1 MSKESNV
8 VSAPI
13 AIKGDPTTACF
24 TTVGDFIEALPNF
37 LVAEIPTSIT
47 NVIISNIQ
55 PLDSQRMTVWF
66 RLNNA
71 GTFIGI
77 YVFSDGTW
85 IQMFPPPQG
94 LFWMYGDSRD
104 VPKGY
109 ILADEN
115 NGALPPGLGLKLK
128 TTWILD
134 PTGTFYIAF
143 ETTFVG
149 L

>member
-1 MSKESNV
+1 MSKESNI
-8 VSAPI
+8 VSAPL
-13 AIKGDPTTACF
+13 AVRGDPSTACF
-24 TTVGDFIEALPNF
+24 TNIGEFIEALPQF
-37 LVAEIPTSIT
+37 LVAQIPTSIT

-55 PLDSQRMTVWF
+55 PLDSERNTVWF

-71 GTFIGI
+71 GSFIGI

-94 LFWMYGDSRD
+94 LFDMYGDSRD

-109 ILADEN
+109 VLADEN
-115 NGALPPGLGLKLK
+115 NTALPPGLGLYLKSFWKLAPS
-128 TTWILD
+128 TD
-134 PTGTFYIAF
+134 FYEYF
-143 ETTFVG
+143 QTTFLG

>member
-1 MSKESNV
+1 MSKESNI
-8 VSAPI
+8 VSAPL
-13 AIKGDPTTACF
+13 AIRGDPSTACF
-24 TTVGDFIEALPNF
+24 TNIGEFIESLPNF
-37 LVAEIPTSIT
+37 LIAQIPTSIT

-55 PLDSQRMTVWF
+55 PLDSERNTIWF

-94 LFWMYGDSRD
+94 VFGMYGDSRD

-109 ILADEN
+109 VLADEDN
-115 NGALPPGLGLKLK
+115 AALPPGVGLFLKQSWKLSGSGDYYVYFQATFLGL
-128 TTWILD
+128 
-134 PTGTFYIAF
+134 
-143 ETTFVG
+143 
-149 L
+149 

>member
-1 MSKESNV
+1 MSKESNI

-47 NVIISNIQ
+47 NVVISNIQ
-55 PLDSQRMTVWF
+55 PLDSQRTDIWF
-66 RLNNA
+66 RLSNG

-94 LFWMYGDSRD
+94 LFSMYGDSRD

-109 ILADEN
+109 VLADEN
-115 NGALPPGLGLKLK
+115 NGALPPGVGLWLK
-128 TTWILD
+128 QRWKLD
-134 PTGTFYIAF
+134 PTNTFYQVF
-143 ETTFVG
+143 DTTYEG